1 MIDSVKGLVS
11 RIDIRRLS
19 GVRSVLGIA
28 LEPGGAHVVE
38 LRRRGNPLDSLAG
51 KIEAVK
57 IFTCS
62 LRGKNAVKSGIALKN
77 AFSDFG
83 ICAKFSVISP
93 IGARYVST
101 ILPSEVDNSHEWV
114 QENAAKLLHLPVL
127 SSEILFSID
136 KTESTPSGQRSLIT
150 FLRRGE
156 VESCVQ
162 IAGSAG
168 LELISIS
175 PGLQDLIPVC
185 ALATG
190 EAPPAYQIV
199 HSEQGSLTTLS
210 CENGR
215 LRDVKTEYTATGL
228 SFHEILERTSPDQG
242 GQPLKVFVSGAFE
255 KSGGKDAVIRPF
267 GLTSDFAIAAGL
279 ALKGL
284 LPRSGPADFLP
295 QKERDGF
302 DLNLAKQLLRRT
314 ILTSGL
320 LLLFVLGVPLA
331 LSAYFAVKLDESSS
345 VAESGAAEIETLQKE
360 ASLLRESS
368 RGCDAPG
375 SRSNSAFLLHEI
387 ARLTPKSI
395 RLVSLVLHA
404 DGPGFRLRSS
414 SQSTILSRVLST
426 FHKLTSVLL
435 EYCYAS
441 VSFREKSQGVN
452 TLQRYFPPFDFF

>member
-1 MIDSVKGLVS
+1 
-11 RIDIRRLS
+11 
-19 GVRSVLGIA
+19 
-28 LEPGGAHVVE
+28 
-38 LRRRGNPLDSLAG
+38 
-51 KIEAVK
+51 
-57 IFTCS
+57 
-62 LRGKNAVKSGIALKN
+62 
-77 AFSDFG
+77 
-83 ICAKFSVISP
+83 
-93 IGARYVST
+93 
-101 ILPSEVDNSHEWV
+101 
-114 QENAAKLLHLPVL
+114 
-127 SSEILFSID
+127 
-136 KTESTPSGQRSLIT
+136 
-150 FLRRGE
+150 
-156 VESCVQ
+156 
-162 IAGSAG
+162 
-168 LELISIS
+168 
-175 PGLQDLIPVC
+175 
-185 ALATG
+185 
-190 EAPPAYQIV
+190 
-199 HSEQGSLTTLS
+199 
-210 CENGR
+210 
-215 LRDVKTEYTATGL
+215 L